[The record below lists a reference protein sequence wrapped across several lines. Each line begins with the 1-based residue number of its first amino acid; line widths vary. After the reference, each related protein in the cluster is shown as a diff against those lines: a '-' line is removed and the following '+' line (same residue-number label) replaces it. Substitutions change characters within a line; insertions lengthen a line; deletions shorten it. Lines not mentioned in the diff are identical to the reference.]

1 MNTYISV
8 FIYYVT
14 GEDYSSQFYKEELIM
29 ASNKNFMNF
38 ISNEVAKKNLSD
50 NPMVK
55 FALKDF
61 EDTSMKICKA
71 IDAKDKDSTG
81 KYLTEVTIKLR
92 TFVSYAW
99 AAGIINSDE
108 LLGYKATIDNFVR
121 NEKKKFNDYFKEVA

>member
-1 MNTYISV
+1 MANNKKFMGYIS
-8 FIYYVT
+8 
-14 GEDYSSQFYKEELIM
+14 S
-29 ASNKNFMNF
+29 
-38 ISNEVAKKNLSD
+38 EVAKKNLSD

-61 EDTSMKICKA
+61 EDTSMKICRA
-71 IDAKDKDSTG
+71 IEAKDKDSTA

-108 LLGYKATIDNFVR
+108 LLGYKATIDNFEV
-121 NEKKKFNDYFKEVA
+121 NEKKKFDDYFKEVA

>member
-1 MNTYISV
+1 
-8 FIYYVT
+8 
-14 GEDYSSQFYKEELIM
+14 M

-38 ISNEVAKKNLSD
+38 ISTEVAKKNLSD

-71 IDAKDKDSTG
+71 IDTKDKDSTA

-108 LLGYKATIDNFVR
+108 LLGYKATIDNFSAK
-121 NEKKKFNDYFKEVA
+121 ETKKFDDYFKEEVA

>member
-1 MNTYISV
+1 
-8 FIYYVT
+8 
-14 GEDYSSQFYKEELIM
+14 M

-61 EDTSMKICKA
+61 EDTSMKICRA
-71 IDAKDKDSTG
+71 IDDKDKDSTA

-92 TFVSYAW
+92 TFVNYAW
-99 AAGIINSDE
+99 ATGIINTDE
-108 LLGYKATIDNFVR
+108 LLGYKATIDNFSA
-121 NEKKKFNDYFKEVA
+121 NETKKFNDYFKEVA